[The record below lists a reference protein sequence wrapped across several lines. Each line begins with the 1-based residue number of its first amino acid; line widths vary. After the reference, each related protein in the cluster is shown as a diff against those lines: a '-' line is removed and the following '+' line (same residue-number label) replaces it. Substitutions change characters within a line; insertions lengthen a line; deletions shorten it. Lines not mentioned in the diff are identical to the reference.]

1 MVNLLQMNGGA
12 VILSSQSF
20 MSNIYETVKNKIQ
33 ALFDR
38 GTGRLPADE
47 MLHQRR
53 YIIVQ
58 TIGRGGMGAV
68 YMALDTLNQNQRV
81 AIKEMSQAR
90 LDEKEREERTRAF
103 QEEARLLGSLSHP
116 HLPRVYESF
125 EERGR
130 SYLVMEYIEGETLL
144 QMLQRMP
151 GYALPVNKVLH
162 YALQLCDVL
171 MYLHQAQP
179 GKPCIIFRDLKP
191 TNVMITAND
200 EVYLIDFGIARF
212 FQEEHSGKTGFL
224 GTPGFAAPEQYG
236 NARIVPQ
243 TDLYSLGVT
252 MHYCLTRQDPRAK
265 AFVFDPVCQFNP
277 QVPPELDSLIQ
288 RLVDPDVRQRPASA
302 FEVKQELEHIQLQLS
317 GMLVTRSSTA
327 SPSQYLPPT
336 VPASPSGG
344 SQAPM
349 FLSGGV
355 TIQNQTNN
363 VATTVPVRV
372 TPLPR
377 GVSLPGVPVRRMG
390 RWFSTT
396 AWPYVLVQG
405 TWLGRYLASLTWGF
419 STSVWT
425 PRFIKIAVLTLAFAL
440 IGSIYLFNIF
450 HNSWHI
456 VALYLALIAL
466 VTTVVASTSKDIRDP
481 VPRSILFFTGLALLV
496 VSFALQALPDVQ
508 KLLGNWSQ
516 TVTLNQL
523 LIGGV
528 FLGAVVSLIRQVDRF
543 AWVDHVTL
551 AVLAGSCAL
560 LQYAFGMRELQQVPF
575 LSPDSYS
582 STNNVLAC
590 TLLALAVIS
599 LLRFARPF
607 SKGDQVMV
615 LGVSVLYGV
624 MQYSF
629 GYAEFQHASSVM
641 QPSIDA
647 VRHLLFINV
656 LFTFGPLLFA
666 LIALCSSSRWL
677 SSLALLALAVAW
689 AFLQNFLGGSVSIS
703 FLLPGTHPLLNTVLE
718 VTTRYQL
725 VVDALLMLA
734 ILLLLRLRSRYMWID
749 RLGVFGVAAAC
760 AAVEYA
766 FWDGKAQRAQLVAS
780 SIDQSAINQQFV
792 IVACQT
798 VAYAMYGAIILALC
812 GLLIAA
818 AFRLF
823 LLARPYSHIGH
834 AMTSIDNVVERLE
847 GVMVVGIA
855 LVSIILPLSFSN
867 VVQTVILL
875 PQQLSEQQWTGNSQ
889 EVTMLVLAALL
900 LMLIIPG
907 CIVLYRL
914 LARKSYQFDGSGRFV
929 VVLGASICLLL
940 IWTDSQVQHLP
951 ALASRLQ
958 LSGNIL
964 HLQVGILNLLL
975 ATGLIA
981 AGILS
986 LFWLKRLSLAED
998 RNVLLVLFSVVVCC
1012 ALLQVFGQAFLI
1024 LALFLLIA
1032 GILVAAQMERVS

>member
-1 MVNLLQMNGGA
+1 MNGGA
-12 VILSSQSF
+12 AMSNSQSYI
-20 MSNIYETVKNKIQ
+20 MNIYETVKNKIQ

-68 YMALDTLNQNQRV
+68 YLALDTLDQNQRV

-103 QEEARLLGSLSHP
+103 QEEARLLGSLSHA

-144 QMLQRMP
+144 QMLQRIP
-151 GYALPVNKVLH
+151 GYALPVKKVLH

-212 FQEEHSGKTGFL
+212 FQEDHSGRTGFL

-236 NARIVPQ
+236 NANVSPLS
-243 TDLYSLGVT
+243 DLYSLGVT
-252 MHYCLTRQDPRAK
+252 IHYCLTRKDPRAK
-265 AFVFDPVCQFNP
+265 AFIFDPVCQLNP
-277 QVPPELDSLIQ
+277 EVPPELDDLIK
-288 RLVDPDVRQRPASA
+288 RLVATDVRQRPASA
-302 FEVKQELEHIQLQLS
+302 FEVKQELEHIQLQVS
-317 GMLVTRSSTA
+317 GMLVIRSSTA
-327 SPSQYLPPT
+327 SPSSYVPPT
-336 VPASPSGG
+336 VPAVPSGG
-344 SQAPM
+344 SQSPV
-349 FLSGGV
+349 FLPGTSGLPGAV
-355 TIQNQTNN
+355 TIENRTNK
-363 VATTVPVRV
+363 VATTVPGRV
-372 TPLPR
+372 SPLPR

-396 AWPYVLVQG
+396 ALPYVLVQG

-440 IGSIYLFNIF
+440 TGSIYLFNIF
-450 HNSWHI
+450 HNSLHI

-466 VTTVVASTSKDIRDP
+466 ATTVVASTSKDIRDP

-508 KLLGNWSQ
+508 KLLGHWSQ

-523 LIGGV
+523 LIAV
-528 FLGAVVSLIRQVDRF
+528 VCLGAVISLILQVDRL
-543 AWVDHVTL
+543 AWVEHVTL

-560 LQYAFGMRELQQVPF
+560 LQYAFGMRELQQLPF
-575 LSPDSYS
+575 LSPDAYAI
-582 STNNVLAC
+582 TNNVLVF
-590 TLLALAVIS
+590 TLLGVAVIS

-607 SKGDQVMV
+607 SKGDQVIV
-615 LGVSVLYGV
+615 LGVSILYGV

-629 GYAEFQHASSVM
+629 GYAEFQHASPVI

-647 VRHLLFINV
+647 VRHLVFINV

-677 SSLALLALAVAW
+677 SSLALLVLAVAW

-703 FLLPGTHPLLNTVLE
+703 FLLPATHPLLNTVLE
-718 VTTRYQL
+718 VTTQYQL
-725 VVDALLMLA
+725 VVDALLLLA
-734 ILLLLRLRSRYMWID
+734 ILLLLRLRSQYMWID
-749 RLGVFGVAAAC
+749 RLAVFGVAAAC
-760 AAVEYA
+760 AALEYA
-766 FWDGKAQRAQLVAS
+766 FWDGKAQQAKLVAS
-780 SIDQSAINQQFV
+780 SIDQSVVNQQFI

-798 VAYAMYGAIILALC
+798 IAYVMYGAIVLALC
-812 GLLIAA
+812 GLIIAA
-818 AFRLF
+818 AFRIFNLV
-823 LLARPYSHIGH
+823 RPYSHIGH
-834 AMTSIDNVVERLE
+834 AITSIDNVVERLE

-855 LVSIILPLSFSN
+855 MVSIILPLSFSN
-867 VVQTVILL
+867 VVQTVMLL
-875 PQQLSEQQWTGNSQ
+875 PQQLSGQQWTGNSQ
-889 EVTMLVLAALL
+889 EVTVLVLAALL
-900 LMLIIPG
+900 LILIIPG
-907 CIVLYRL
+907 CRALYHL
-914 LARKSYQFDGSGRFV
+914 LARKVYQFDGLSRFV

-940 IWTDSQVQHLP
+940 IWMDNEVQHLP

-964 HLQVGILNLLL
+964 HFQVGILNLLL

-981 AGILS
+981 AGVLS
-986 LFWLKRLSLAED
+986 LFWLRRLSSARD
-998 RNVLLVLFSVVVCC
+998 RNVLLVLFNMVVVC

-1024 LALFLLIA
+1024 LALFLLIG